1 MGSCTSSVES
11 EDYGIRMEQTLTFDK
26 DKIVDAI
33 SDRVHKKIKS
43 AEQKEM
49 IDASIIQISKEWHE
63 MKKEN
68 VE

>member
-11 EDYGIRMEQTLTFDK
+11 EDYGIKIENTLTFDK
-26 DKIVDAI
+26 DRILQAI

-43 AEQKEM
+43 TEQKEI

-68 VE
+68 AE